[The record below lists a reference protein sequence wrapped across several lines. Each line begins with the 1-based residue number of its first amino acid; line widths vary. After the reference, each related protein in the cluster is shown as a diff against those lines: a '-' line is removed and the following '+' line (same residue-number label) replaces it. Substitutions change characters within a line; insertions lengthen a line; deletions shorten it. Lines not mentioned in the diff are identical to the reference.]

1 MKRKILITSAGSG
14 VAQNV
19 METLQNRRENLY
31 IVGLDADTMT
41 PVYNCDKVYLTPYT
55 ELPPSEYY
63 DFFRKIIIEESPDLV
78 IPGRDVDVIIL
89 GQLQKEFPERAHTF
103 IAGPPELSQ
112 LMEDKWLS
120 YCFARENSLP
130 FADSI
135 EYQLKDHAEKVEKFI
150 ETHGFPLIVKPKKGF
165 ASKGVSLVLNAEQLN
180 LKNAGEMIIQEYLG
194 DGDKLYEFYDRI
206 NRKGLP
212 LFYSLEEVKYSLQ
225 CFIDQDGTV
234 KGRFITAHRMV
245 NGVSAGVTRV
255 KDPKLSA
262 ILDQYCDVFS
272 KKGWF
277 GPLNIQVQQSHKNNE
292 FKAYELNARYT
303 GATGARYL
311 LGYDEVGFGMEVA
324 FGSKAPKDGLYNSQE
339 SVNKQTFVSQIPR
352 DNSKSLKEKG
362 VWERGKEL

>member
-19 METLQNRRENLY
+19 LETLQKRRENLF
-31 IVGLDADTMT
+31 VLGLDANAQT
-41 PVYNCDKVYLTPYT
+41 PVYECDKVFLTPYT
-55 ELPPSEYY
+55 QLPPSEYY
-63 DFFRKIIIEESPDLV
+63 DFFRKIIAEESPDLV

-89 GQLQKEFPERAHTF
+89 GQLKKEFPERAHTF

-120 YCFARENSLP
+120 YCFAMEHALP
-130 FADSI
+130 FADSL
-135 EYQLKDHAEKVEKFI
+135 EYNLKDNPDKVEKFI
-150 ETHGFPLIVKPKKGF
+150 QSHGFPLIVKPKKGF
-165 ASKGVSLVLNAEQLN
+165 ASKGVSLVLNEEQLN

-194 DGDKLYEFYDRI
+194 DGDKLYEFYEKI
-206 NRKGLP
+206 NNKGLP
-212 LFYSLEEVKYSLQ
+212 LFYSVEEVKYSLQ
-225 CFIDQDGTV
+225 SFIDHNGKV

-255 KDPKLSA
+255 EDPELSK
-262 ILDQYCDVFS
+262 ILDQYCEVFS

-277 GPLNIQVQQSHKNNE
+277 GPLNIQVQQSHKNRL

-303 GATGARYL
+303 GATAARYL
-311 LGYDEVGFGMEVA
+311 LGYDEVGFGMEIA
-324 FGSKAPKDGLYNSQE
+324 FGFKAPKDGLYNSQD

-352 DNSKSLKEKG
+352 DKAQFLKENG
-362 VWERGKEL
+362 VWERGKEN